1 MLVTTIKFFSSFC
14 LSAKTSKL
22 AWVMRMRQCAA
33 LVHFHSDFVGATY
46 VQVTVAYHHVRTS
59 SLIAFRPTNKNGKPL
74 ILHHNYK
81 YRESHCL
88 KNGERPWRCL
98 GRNCGATLKTN
109 AEATRLVSCSGKHQG
124 PHPVTMRTLSLSPA
138 PTPPA
143 ASPATPA
150 SASTLVASSAQSAA
164 TPALSSDAELPASP
178 ATSTGASI
186 PVVCL
191 DSASAAEVADLVA
204 ENKVLQDRL
213 LQLEEQF
220 KHVLDHSIES
230 DTRLMQYT
238 NQVFVASTPRVDS
251 PVRVSA
257 TDCGVQCDL
266 PINCGD
272 QWCAETRDLVASLRT
287 TIEVLEAELK
297 CLREREE
304 SKQPHTSPTHAPQIT
319 VGNRYMALSDL
330 NDEDTASFTVVR
342 RKKKNARKKTTNKK
356 QKHISS
362 KKHDHDTKSKKHTK
376 LKKTILPFKNVTV
389 LGDSHSRHLSAIMR
403 AQTAGH
409 TNIIGVCKPGAGL
422 LQIAPSHA
430 PPENH
435 CYVLVAG
442 TNDLAAGR
450 QDIVFQHMEEVIK
463 SCRISSNILVPIHES
478 IALANSYVSE
488 LCERYEG
495 VAMMDI
501 SVLGREHF
509 TPHGLHLTTTGK
521 SLLAGLIVKELTIV
535 YLVTASEPP
544 LLLLHPASQLRGG
557 CDQPTC
563 WAVHQSQAKGM
574 SVRP

>member
-1 MLVTTIKFFSSFC
+1 MTLTLEQT
-14 LSAKTSKL
+14 
-22 AWVMRMRQCAA
+22 
-33 LVHFHSDFVGATY
+33 
-46 VQVTVAYHHVRTS
+46 
-59 SLIAFRPTNKNGKPL
+59 KNGKPL

-88 KNGERPWRCL
+88 KNGERAWRCL

-150 SASTLVASSAQSAA
+150 SASTPVASSAQSAA

-186 PVVCL
+186 PIVCL

-204 ENKVLQDRL
+204 ENKVVQDRL

-238 NQVFVASTPRVDS
+238 NRVFVASTPRVDS

-257 TDCGVQCDL
+257 TDCRVQCEL

-272 QWCAETRDLVASLRT
+272 QRCAETRDLVASLRT

-297 CLREREE
+297 CLRGKEE
-304 SKQPHTSPTHAPQIT
+304 SGCMGVQPHTSPAHAPQIT

-330 NDEDTASFTVVR
+330 NDEDTASFTVVS
-342 RKKKNARKKTTNKK
+342 RKKKNARKKTR
-356 QKHISS
+356 
-362 KKHDHDTKSKKHTK
+362 

-409 TNIIGVCKPGAGL
+409 TSIIGVCKPGAGL
-422 LQIAPSHA
+422 LHIAPSHA

-463 SCRISSNILVPIHES
+463 SCRISSNLLVSPLPPRYDLPPDSPIHES

-521 SLLAGLIVKELTIV
+521 SLLAGVIVRELTS
-535 YLVTASEPP
+535 LPRRRFGTTAPTAPP
-544 LLLLHPASQLRGG
+544 RSPSASPTPPTPTAQHHSYAEAVISRPAG
-557 CDQPTC
+557 
-563 WAVHQSQAKGM
+563 QSTNF
-574 SVRP
+574 RPKECQSGQSGFLGTPSTSAGLN

>member
-1 MLVTTIKFFSSFC
+1 MTLTLEQT
-14 LSAKTSKL
+14 
-22 AWVMRMRQCAA
+22 
-33 LVHFHSDFVGATY
+33 
-46 VQVTVAYHHVRTS
+46 
-59 SLIAFRPTNKNGKPL
+59 KNGKPL

-88 KNGERPWRCL
+88 KNGERAWRCL

-109 AEATRLVSCSGKHQG
+109 AEATRLV
-124 PHPVTMRTLSLSPA
+124 TLSLSPA

-143 ASPATPA
+143 ASPSTPATPA
-150 SASTLVASSAQSAA
+150 SASTPVASSAQSAA

-220 KHVLDHSIES
+220 KHVLNHSIES

-238 NQVFVASTPRVDS
+238 TQVFVASTPRVDL

-272 QWCAETRDLVASLRT
+272 QRCAETRDLVASLRT

-297 CLREREE
+297 MWVYGRIATYVTCSCSSNNCR
-304 SKQPHTSPTHAPQIT
+304 KQIHGPIRPKRGYGKLHS
-319 VGNRYMALSDL
+319 SD
-330 NDEDTASFTVVR
+330 
-342 RKKKNARKKTTNKK
+342 
-356 QKHISS
+356 
-362 KKHDHDTKSKKHTK
+362 
-376 LKKTILPFKNVTV
+376 
-389 LGDSHSRHLSAIMR
+389 RHLSAIMR
-403 AQTAGH
+403 AQRAGH
-409 TNIIGVCKPGAGL
+409 TSIIGVCKPGAGL
-422 LQIAPSHA
+422 LHIAPSHA

-435 CYVLVAG
+435 CYVLIAG

-450 QDIVFQHMEEVIK
+450 QDIVIQHMEEVIK
-463 SCRISSNILVPIHES
+463 SCRISSNLLVSPLPPRYDLPPDSPIHEA

-521 SLLAGLIVKELTIV
+521 SLLAGVIVKELTS
-535 YLVTASEPP
+535 LPRHRFGTTAPTAPP
-544 LLLLHPASQLRGG
+544 RSPSAS
-557 CDQPTC
+557 PTPPTPT
-563 WAVHQSQAKGM
+563 AQHRYVEAAKGM

>member
-1 MLVTTIKFFSSFC
+1 MTLTLEQT
-14 LSAKTSKL
+14 
-22 AWVMRMRQCAA
+22 
-33 LVHFHSDFVGATY
+33 
-46 VQVTVAYHHVRTS
+46 
-59 SLIAFRPTNKNGKPL
+59 KNGKPL

-88 KNGERPWRCL
+88 KNGERAWRCL

-150 SASTLVASSAQSAA
+150 SASTPVASSAQSAA

-257 TDCGVQCDL
+257 NDCGVQCDL

-272 QWCAETRDLVASLRT
+272 QRCAETRDLVASLRT

-297 CLREREE
+297 CLRGREE
-304 SKQPHTSPTHAPQIT
+304 CGCMGEQPPDGTAKQPHTSPAHAPQIT

-330 NDEDTASFTVVR
+330 NDEDTASFTVVS
-342 RKKKNARKKTTNKK
+342 RKKKNAGKKTTNKK

-362 KKHDHDTKSKKHTK
+362 KKHDHDTKRKKHPK

-403 AQTAGH
+403 SQTAGH

-463 SCRISSNILVPIHES
+463 SCRISSDILVSPLPPRYDLPPDSPIHES

-495 VAMMDI
+495 VAMMYI

-521 SLLAGLIVKELTIV
+521 SLLAGLIVRELTS
-535 YLVTASEPP
+535 LPRRRFGTTAPTAPP
-544 LLLLHPASQLRGG
+544 RSPSASPTPPTPTAQHHSYAEAVISRPAGQSTNLRPKE
-557 CDQPTC
+557 C
-563 WAVHQSQAKGM
+563 QSGLKDESGFLGTPSTNAGLN
-574 SVRP
+574 

>member
-1 MLVTTIKFFSSFC
+1 
-14 LSAKTSKL
+14 
-22 AWVMRMRQCAA
+22 
-33 LVHFHSDFVGATY
+33 
-46 VQVTVAYHHVRTS
+46 
-59 SLIAFRPTNKNGKPL
+59 
-74 ILHHNYK
+74 
-81 YRESHCL
+81 
-88 KNGERPWRCL
+88 
-98 GRNCGATLKTN
+98 
-109 AEATRLVSCSGKHQG
+109 
-124 PHPVTMRTLSLSPA
+124 MRTLSLSPA

-150 SASTLVASSAQSAA
+150 SASTPVASSAQSAA

-251 PVRVSA
+251 TVRVSA
-257 TDCGVQCDL
+257 TDFGVQCDL

-272 QWCAETRDLVASLRT
+272 QRCAETRDLVASLRT

-297 CLREREE
+297 CLRGKEE
-304 SKQPHTSPTHAPQIT
+304 C
-319 VGNRYMALSDL
+319 
-330 NDEDTASFTVVR
+330 
-342 RKKKNARKKTTNKK
+342 
-356 QKHISS
+356 
-362 KKHDHDTKSKKHTK
+362 
-376 LKKTILPFKNVTV
+376 
-389 LGDSHSRHLSAIMR
+389 DSHSRHLSAIMR

-409 TNIIGVCKPGAGL
+409 TSIIGVCKPGAGL
-422 LQIAPSHA
+422 LHIAPSHA

-435 CYVLVAG
+435 CYVLIAG

-463 SCRISSNILVPIHES
+463 SCRISSNLLVSPLPPRYDLPPDSPIHES

-521 SLLAGLIVKELTIV
+521 SLLAGVIVKELTS
-535 YLVTASEPP
+535 LPRRRFGTTAPTAPP
-544 LLLLHPASQLRGG
+544 RSPSASLDTTDTNRPASQLRGG